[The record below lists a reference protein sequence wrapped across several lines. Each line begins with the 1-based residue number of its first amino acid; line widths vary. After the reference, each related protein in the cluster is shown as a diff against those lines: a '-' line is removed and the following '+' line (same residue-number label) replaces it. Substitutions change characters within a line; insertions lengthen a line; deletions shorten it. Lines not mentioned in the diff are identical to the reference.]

1 MLRKSV
7 YGKHFVEE
15 KVLGGEKKE
24 KMKTK
29 NKMMATLEIVV
40 VLCSVLLV
48 ALPVT
53 TIAAEQDDYVLGVYG
68 NANEDDT
75 IDMRDLTYVK
85 LIFFGKKPETELA
98 DAKYDGK
105 INPLDFIQIKLI
117 IVGKEK
123 ELTLMDS
130 ADRIVTVKKPIKRIV
145 LTLRTNLEALRTLKV
160 SKDMIIGISTDIKGY
175 VSYYPEFSES
185 DLPTVG
191 AEFRGIDVEKILELK
206 PDVVLAHGGHG
217 PTPWP
222 FVQQLETAGIKVLC
236 FKSHIPELYPG
247 EIEKLGYVFDTERQA
262 EEHLVFYEDF
272 LNSIKDK
279 TKDIPEEDKPKVYCE
294 LAQFGKYHICD
305 RKCDEYLIT
314 MAGGK
319 NIFPIEPWGKVDP
332 EAVIVRN
339 PDIIVRVVTDD
350 ADARDA
356 GDIEKLKEARDEIMS
371 RPELQDVTAVKKG
384 NVFVIA
390 TPIWSSFGYAG
401 GRHFVG
407 AGYLAKWFHPDLF
420 EDLDP
425 QAIHQ
430 EYLTGFQ
437 GLDYDLDEKGVFVY
451 HLDYHPDGR

>member
-1 MLRKSV
+1 
-7 YGKHFVEE
+7 
-15 KVLGGEKKE
+15 
-24 KMKTK
+24 MKTK
-29 NKMMATLEIVV
+29 TKMMALLEISI
-40 VLCSVLLV
+40 VLCLMFLV
-48 ALPVT
+48 ATLPA
-53 TIAAEQDDYVLGVYG
+53 IAAEQNQEMQKESASTITTASEDEILEIYG

-75 IDMRDLTYVK
+75 IDMRDMTYVK
-85 LIFFGKKPETELA
+85 LIFFGKKPETKLA

-123 ELTLMDS
+123 ELTLVDS
-130 ADRIVTVKKPIKRIV
+130 RERIVTVKKPIKRIV
-145 LTLRTNLEALRTLKV
+145 LTLRPNLEALRTLKV
-160 SKDMIIGISTDIKGY
+160 SKDMIIGISIDIKEY
-175 VSYYPEFSES
+175 ASYYPEFSES

-191 AEFRGIDVEKILELK
+191 AEFRGIDVEKILELN

-217 PTPWP
+217 HTPWP
-222 FVQQLETAGIKVLC
+222 FVQQLETAGMTVLC
-236 FKSHIPELYPG
+236 FKSHIPELYPE
-247 EIEKLGYVFDTERQA
+247 EIEKLGYVFDRESETE
-262 EEHLVFYEDF
+262 EFLDFYEDF

-294 LAQFGKYHICD
+294 LAQFGKYQICD
-305 RKCDEYLIT
+305 RKCDGYLIT

-332 EAVIVRN
+332 EAVIERN

-407 AGYLAKWFHPDLF
+407 TGYLAKWFHPDLF

-430 EYLTGFQ
+430 EYLTEFQ
-437 GLDYDLDEKGVFVY
+437 GLDYGLDEHGAFVY
-451 HLDYHPDGR
+451 HPVYHPNGR